1 MIPSART
8 HVRMTVTRT
17 RPPLLVLLSA
27 LLLVAAT
34 ACGGS
39 DDDGAGAS
47 GGGRTITI
55 SNLEFAPE
63 TLNVKVGDT
72 VTVENKD
79 QTEHSLTAVDKSF
92 DTGIFG
98 AGTKTFTVTKAGR
111 FEYMC
116 EVHPFMAHRFVVV
129 G

>member
-1 MIPSART
+1 
-8 HVRMTVTRT
+8 MTVTRT
-17 RPPLLVLLSA
+17 PRPLLVLVSA
-27 LLLVAAT
+27 FVLMAT
-34 ACGGS
+34 GCGGS
-39 DDDGAGAS
+39 DDDGAGAPS
-47 GGGRTITI
+47 GGRTITI

-72 VTVENKD
+72 ITVENKD
-79 QTEHSLTAVDKSF
+79 EAEHSVTAVDKSF

-98 AGTKTFTVTKAGR
+98 AGTKTFTVTRAGR

-116 EVHPFMAHRFVVV
+116 EVHPFMAHRFIVV